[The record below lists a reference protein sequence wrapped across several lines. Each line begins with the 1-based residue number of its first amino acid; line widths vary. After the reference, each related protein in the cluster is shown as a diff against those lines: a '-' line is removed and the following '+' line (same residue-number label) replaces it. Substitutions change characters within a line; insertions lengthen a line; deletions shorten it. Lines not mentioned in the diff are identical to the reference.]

1 MRKSGREWQAGD
13 HSSAFEKPYAL
24 YSVIPMDGCASEEGV
39 MHVAEAEKGEG
50 KLPGHFDVK
59 SLLRLEYVRRGA
71 DEINSR
77 FGPQGFE

>member
-1 MRKSGREWQAGD
+1 
-13 HSSAFEKPYAL
+13 
-24 YSVIPMDGCASEEGV
+24 